1 MQTVCVFRIK
11 GYEIYDYVGYDK
23 ANINIELFFFS
34 SSSFGFPLVRSA
46 AILMG
51 AERFV
56 ATAFQF
62 LFIS

>member
-1 MQTVCVFRIK
+1 MRYTIMLDMIKQTLI
-11 GYEIYDYVGYDK
+11 
-23 ANINIELFFFS
+23 LSSFFS